1 MIPTDE
7 QFIKEIRAIS
17 TLAPNLMVCNNCK
30 HFDRATSECE
40 VTHYK
45 MAPFVRGCNGMYF
58 LTREEEMLAKAK
70 KEIQEEMNDCEKLE
84 NLLALVITMIAAT
97 GCFNEDMHSRLTK
110 LRARQK
116 DKKQR
121 SLLRKDLDMCEDI
134 QRALERISEITDS
147 MAETLQVKLEE
158 IDQQHRMYIEPYVN
172 RLFCKNGKWDTQ
184 RGDGFLNN
192 QFEICRLVGK
202 FVKGCICNEKN
213 YRIVFGL
220 LDSLENDHPY
230 GLTHEDL
237 DHYKLKG
244 FKG

>member
-1 MIPTDE
+1 MTSIDE

-17 TLAPNLMVCNNCK
+17 TLAPQLMVCNNCK
-30 HFDRATSECE
+30 HYDRATSVCE
-40 VTHYK
+40 VNRFK
-45 MAPFVRGCNGMYF
+45 RAPFVRGCNGIYF
-58 LTREEEMLAKAK
+58 LAREEELVHKAK
-70 KEIQEEMNDCEKLE
+70 KEIQSERDDCEKIE
-84 NLLALVITMIAAT
+84 NLYALLVTMFAAA
-97 GCFNEDMHSRLTK
+97 GCFGEDMHSRLTK
-110 LRARQK
+110 LRAKQK

-121 SLLRKDLDMCEDI
+121 SLLRKDIDMCEDL
-134 QRALERISEITDS
+134 QRALDRISDITDS
-147 MAETLQVKLEE
+147 MAETMQKSLDE
-158 IDQQHRMYIEPYVN
+158 IDQQYRMYVEPYVN
-172 RLFCKNGKWDTQ
+172 RLFSKNGKWDVD